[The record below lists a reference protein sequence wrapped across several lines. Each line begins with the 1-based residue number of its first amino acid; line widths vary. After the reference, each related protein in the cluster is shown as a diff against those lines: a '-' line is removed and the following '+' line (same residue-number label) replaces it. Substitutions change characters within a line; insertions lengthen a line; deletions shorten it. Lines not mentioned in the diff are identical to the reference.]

1 MSFVSVG
8 SVGLN
13 NQVGNTDVLT
23 QKGFYDFDFKE
34 SCRFATDT
42 GDDLSDAAGYT
53 YNTAGTITKDANGVV
68 TIDGGTIALNNRILV
83 KNQTAGLQNGIY
95 TVTTLGAADAALVL
109 TRSDDCNSDSEVT
122 SGMFVHVEEG
132 SVNANKNFALTTS
145 NTITLGT
152 TALTFTNILSNAQTS
167 GDVLDDLN
175 TLGAPESDGQFIVAT
190 GAGAFAYE
198 SGDTVRTS
206 LGLGTAAVAATGIA
220 NTNVPVFTSGVAD
233 NDFLRVDGT
242 SIEGR
247 SAAEV
252 LSDLSLTS
260 AEVATGVTQFTT
272 TALASTAEAADGVLT
287 YDHSAQTIK
296 YHTFASVCFLKGTK
310 ITLPDYSQKNIEDLT
325 LADDVLTYNI
335 DGISNIKD
343 KNVLKNVQLDSMNG
357 KISQSGIRNIWI
369 NPTDS
374 YLVINDKLKVTK
386 NHIVHF
392 KRDNQYYF
400 RFADHLTIGDELMN
414 DKEVYES
421 VESIEEIHE
430 KTNVYNFELDKDNTY
445 FAENYLVHHY
455 CELCSGYSKI
465 I

>member
-1 MSFVSVG
+1 MS
-8 SVGLN
+8 LN
-13 NQVGNTDVLT
+13 NVVKAGFQMADPDLDSISGLT
-23 QKGFYDFDFKE
+23 QGDSNFIVSDG
-34 SCRFATDT
+34 TDWT
-42 GDDLSDAAGYT
+42 VEGPSDA
-53 YNTAGTITKDANGVV
+53 
-68 TIDGGTIALNNRILV
+68 
-83 KNQTAGLQNGIY
+83 
-95 TVTTLGAADAALVL
+95 
-109 TRSDDCNSDSEVT
+109 
-122 SGMFVHVEEG
+122 
-132 SVNANKNFALTTS
+132 
-145 NTITLGT
+145 
-152 TALTFTNILSNAQTS
+152 
-167 GDVLDDLN
+167 
-175 TLGAPESDGQFIVAT
+175 
-190 GAGAFAYE
+190 
-198 SGDTVRTS
+198 RTS
-206 LGLGTAAVAATGIA
+206 LGLTIGTNVQAYDADLAAIAGLTSAANKGIQFTGSGTAAVYDLTTAGKALLDDADAAAQRTTLGLILGIEDG
-220 NTNVPVFTSGVAD
+220 NVPTCNDTVAD
-233 NDFLRVDGT
+233 DDFLRINGT
-242 SIEGR
+242 EIEGR

-252 LSDLSLTS
+252 LTDIGVTT
-260 AEVATGVTQFTT
+260 ANVASSVTQFTT

-357 KISQSGIRNIWI
+357 KFSTSGIRNIWI

-374 YLVINDKLKVTK
+374 YLFINGKLKVTK
-386 NHIVHF
+386 NHIVHY
-392 KRDNQYYF
+392 KRSNQYYF
-400 RFADHLTIGDELMN
+400 RFAEHLTIGDELMN

-455 CELCSGYSKI
+455 CELCSGYANI

>member
-1 MSFVSVG
+1 MVKD
-8 SVGLN
+8 
-13 NQVGNTDVLT
+13 DV
-23 QKGFYDFDFKE
+23 
-34 SCRFATDT
+34 
-42 GDDLSDAAGYT
+42 
-53 YNTAGTITKDANGVV
+53 TANSSND
-68 TIDGGTIALNNRILV
+68 R
-83 KNQTAGLQNGIY
+83 
-95 TVTTLGAADAALVL
+95 VL
-109 TRSDDCNSDSEVT
+109 IWDNSDS
-122 SGMFVHVEEG
+122 
-132 SVNANKNFALTTS
+132 
-145 NTITLGT
+145 
-152 TALTFTNILSNAQTS
+152 
-167 GDVLDDLN
+167 
-175 TLGAPESDGQFIVAT
+175 
-190 GAGAFAYE
+190 
-198 SGDTVRTS
+198 
-206 LGLGTAAVAATGIA
+206 
-220 NTNVPVFTSGVAD
+220 
-233 NDFLRVDGT
+233 T
-242 SIEGR
+242 SIK
-247 SAAEV
+247 
-252 LSDLSLTS
+252 
-260 AEVATGVTQFTT
+260 
-272 TALASTAEAADGVLT
+272 TA
-287 YDHSAQTIK
+287 
-296 YHTFASVCFLKGTK
+296 TFAEVCFLKGTK

-335 DGISNIKD
+335 ESISNIKN

-421 VESIEEIHE
+421 VESIEEINE